1 MKRYSSSE
9 RTGKENAGA
18 WSDPCCRAG
27 LRPRRGSAARPVP
40 TGGRQ
45 VRGLSAP
52 PGTGTRR
59 REALPVPAS
68 SPQSSRQGNTRGRRQ
83 PSNILWQ
90 RRGPAQSGGGGGGG
104 GGPGRSEPSPPSE
117 KVISAADSPSV
128 VGARSRP
135 LRGPARSLALAPP
148 QCPAR
153 CPPIGRA
160 LKALGGA
167 GKGARG

>member
-18 WSDPCCRAG
+18 WSDSCYRAG
-27 LRPRRGSAARPVP
+27 PRPRRGSAARPVP
-40 TGGRQ
+40 AGGRP
-45 VRGLSAP
+45 VRGLSVP
-52 PGTGTRR
+52 LGTGMRG

-90 RRGPAQSGGGGGGG
+90 RRGPARSGGGGGGG
-104 GGPGRSEPSPPSE
+104 GGPGRSEPCPPSE

-128 VGARSRP
+128 VGARTRP
-135 LRGPARSLALAPP
+135 LRGPARSLVRAPLSAPP
-148 QCPAR
+148 AAR
-153 CPPIGRA
+153 PLA
-160 LKALGGA
+160 
-167 GKGARG
+167 AR